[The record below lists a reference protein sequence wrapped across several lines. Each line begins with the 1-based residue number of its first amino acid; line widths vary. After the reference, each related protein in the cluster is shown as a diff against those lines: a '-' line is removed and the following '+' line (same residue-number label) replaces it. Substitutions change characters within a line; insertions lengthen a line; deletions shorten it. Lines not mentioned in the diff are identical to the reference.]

1 VSGAPVAGRL
11 VDVGAHVRELIESDS
26 EDAFLVIE
34 VEGTDD
40 FLQLL
45 TVSGILR
52 LDYPLLT
59 ARQRSLEPKLRSAAA
74 ALGLKVKGANDDDE
88 FPVVD
93 VDIPT
98 SADAAEIVQ
107 RLLTELYGVTASTP
121 LRFEHE

>member
-1 VSGAPVAGRL
+1 VTGTLA
-11 VDVGAHVRELIESDS
+11 DVGAHVSELIASESA
-26 EDAFLVIE
+26 DAFLIIE
-34 VEGTDD
+34 VAGTDD

-59 ARQRSLEPKLRSAAA
+59 PRQRSLEPKLRSAAA
-74 ALGLKVKGANDDDE
+74 SLGLSVAGASDDDE

-98 SADAAEIVQ
+98 GTDPASFVARFLA
-107 RLLTELYGVTASTP
+107 ELYGVDASTP

>member
-1 VSGAPVAGRL
+1 MAGRL